1 MRLSGVGVKA
11 LAETGE
17 LASEAA
23 MVRPLP
29 VIVTSASDAGAGAA
43 ATAWQAG
50 GNADNRITSRARGL
64 AGPVAGF
71 HGSSVNHQAND
82 ASQPS
87 LLGTAS
93 CFLQLVDPAGQ
104 PMRTWK

>member
-1 MRLSGVGVKA
+1 MLLSGVGAKA

-17 LASEAA
+17 LAAA
-23 MVRPLP
+23 AASVRPLP
-29 VIVTSASDAGAGAA
+29 VTVTSASDAGAGAA
-43 ATAWQAG
+43 ATAWQAA
-50 GNADNRITSRARGL
+50 GNAERRITSRARGL

-71 HGSSVNHQAND
+71 HGSSVNHQAKE

-93 CFLQLVDPAGQ
+93 CFLQPVDPAGQ
-104 PMRTWK
+104 AIRT